1 MTTTID
7 PRPATRLP
15 RKARLILWGKAKSGK
30 TLTALKIARGL
41 VGPDGTICVIDT
53 EYEASTLYAD
63 RETFD
68 LVPVDPPFEPTRMAA
83 VVRSIAP
90 HYDAVVVDSA
100 TLEWTGEGG
109 SLELID
115 REKLKL
121 GDNAWAAWSKVTP
134 LHNRFVAALVRCPAH
149 VICTL
154 RAKTVYEL
162 VKNPRTGTYEPQEIG
177 LAPVQRDE
185 FPYEL
190 DWVARLEPEE
200 AAVKLTVTGARYDGW
215 QGRTVVNPD
224 VAVGAELAA
233 WLHQGMA
240 PAVGRPDEPPSTT
253 PPAAA
258 EDQAPP
264 PEPSAALLEAQDY
277 PQLSEATMTRGQL
290 LNTISTELFRQVRAR
305 GDAGRQQRMALLEAC
320 FGQST
325 MREVTTLADDVL
337 AAGLHQML
345 AKEEGRPTTTQG
357 RREREPGE
365 EG

>member
-1 MTTTID
+1 MTTTIH
-7 PRPATRLP
+7 PRPAMRLP

-41 VGPDGTICVIDT
+41 VGPHGTLCVIDT
-53 EYEASTLYAD
+53 EYEASTIYAD

-68 LVPVDPPFEPTRMAA
+68 LVPMDPPFEPTRMAA

-90 HYDAVVVDSA
+90 HYDAVIVDSA

-134 LHNRFVAALVRCPAH
+134 MHNRFVAALVRCPAH

-154 RAKTVYEL
+154 RAKTVYEP

-177 LAPVQRDE
+177 LAPVQREE

-224 VAVGAELAA
+224 VALGVELAA
-233 WLHQGMA
+233 WLNQGVA
-240 PAVGRPDEPPSTT
+240 PAVVRPDEPPSERTT
-253 PPAAA
+253 TATDREVQVPMPDDGPPPS
-258 EDQAPP
+258 PP
-264 PEPSAALLEAQDY
+264 PERP
-277 PQLSEATMTRGQL
+277 PQTTPGAMTRGQR
-290 LNTISTELFRQVRAR
+290 LNAITQALFRQVPDR
-305 GDAGRQQRMALLEAC
+305 GETGRQQRLALLEAC
-320 FGQST
+320 FGKPT
-325 MREVTTLADDVL
+325 MREVTTLADDIL
-337 AAGLHQML
+337 AAGFHRLL
-345 AKEEGRPTTTQG
+345 AKGG
-357 RREREPGE
+357 REREPGE

>member
-1 MTTTID
+1 MTMTIN
-7 PRPATRLP
+7 PRPATRTQ
-15 RKARLILWGKAKSGK
+15 RKARILLWGKAKSGK

-41 VGPDGTICVIDT
+41 VGPDGNLCVIDT

-68 LVPVDPPFEPTRMAA
+68 LVPMDPPFEPTRIAA
-83 VVRSIAP
+83 VVQSIAP
-90 HYDAVVVDSA
+90 HYDAVIVDSA

-162 VKNPRTGTYEPQEIG
+162 VKNPRTGKYEPQEIG

-224 VAVGAELAA
+224 VALGVELAA
-233 WLHQGMA
+233 WLHQGVVSPTGGQPEDY
-240 PAVGRPDEPPSTT
+240 PARTVTT
-253 PPAAA
+253 PP
-258 EDQAPP
+258 DVQALRPDDGPP
-264 PEPSAALLEAQDY
+264 PASPPGRPSSAATPGA
-277 PQLSEATMTRGQL
+277 MTRGQR
-290 LNTISTELFRQVRAR
+290 LNAITQALFRMTPDR
-305 GDAGRQQRMALLEAC
+305 GGLGRQQRTALLEAC
-320 FGQST
+320 FGKPT
-325 MREVTTLADDVL
+325 MREVARLTDDVL
-337 AAGLHQML
+337 EQGLQRLL
-345 AKEEGRPTTTQG
+345 AQG
-357 RREREPGE
+357 GGEREPGE
-365 EG
+365 DDA

>member
-1 MTTTID
+1 MTTIN

-30 TLTALKIARGL
+30 TLTALKLARGL
-41 VGPDGTICVIDT
+41 VGPHGTLCVLDT

-68 LVPVDPPFEPTRMAA
+68 LVPVDPPFEPTRLAA
-83 VVRSIAP
+83 VVLAIAP
-90 HYDAVVVDSA
+90 HYDAVIVDSA

-109 SLELID
+109 ALELLD

-154 RAKTVYEL
+154 RARTVYEP
-162 VKNPRTGTYEPQEIG
+162 VKNPRTGKFEPQEIG
-177 LAPVQRDE
+177 LAPVQREE

-200 AAVKLTVTGARYDGW
+200 AGVKLTVTGARYDGW

-224 VAVGAELAA
+224 VALGAELAA
-233 WLHQGMA
+233 WLNQGVA
-240 PAVGRPDEPPSTT
+240 PAAGQPEEPPAETPTTAPDRDVPAPMADGGPPPGRP
-253 PPAAA
+253 
-258 EDQAPP
+258 
-264 PEPSAALLEAQDY
+264 PSAATPE
-277 PQLSEATMTRGQL
+277 SMTRGER
-290 LNTISTELFRQVRAR
+290 LNAITQALFRQVPDR
-305 GDAGRQQRMALLEAC
+305 GEAGRRHRRALLVACFGTPTMSAVARLADDLLEA
-320 FGQST
+320 GLQHL
-325 MREVTTLADDVL
+325 LAQ
-337 AAGLHQML
+337 AG
-345 AKEEGRPTTTQG
+345 P
-357 RREREPGE
+357 EREPGE